1 MTGEVQLIPRALI
14 DPSPYQPRQHFAKEA
29 LAELAASIREQGILQ
44 PLVLRPVNGRYQCIA
59 GERRLRAAALA
70 GLQKVPALVRHFSDE
85 RALELAIVEN
95 LQREDLSPVESARA
109 YQRLADEFGYSQSQI
124 AQRTGKSR
132 ATVNNTMRLLQLPD
146 PVLELMEGGALGE
159 GHARALLALPTPDIQ
174 EELAEWIAQ
183 NGLTVREA
191 EEKVRS
197 LQESPNPE
205 PPVEKPRPAPSQ
217 NDTYLRDLEDRLRAL
232 FGTKASVS
240 YKKGHGAITLEYYSD
255 DDLQRV
261 LELLGVAENP

>member
-1 MTGEVQLIPRALI
+1 MAEEVQLILRTLI
-14 DPSPYQPRQHFAKEA
+14 DPSPYQPRHHFAKEA

-44 PLVLRPVNGRYQCIA
+44 PLVLRLANGRYQCIA
-59 GERRLRAAALA
+59 GERRLRAAGLA
-70 GLQKVPALVRHFSDE
+70 GLQQVPAIVRHFSDE

-124 AQRTGKSR
+124 AQRTGKNR
-132 ATVNNTMRLLQLPD
+132 ATVNNTLRLLQLPD
-146 PVLELMEGGALGE
+146 PVLQLMDQGELLE

-174 EELAEWIAQ
+174 EELAEWIAR

-191 EEKVRS
+191 EEKVKS
-197 LQESPNPE
+197 LQETPR
-205 PPVEKPRPAPSQ
+205 PPVVRTKAASSQ
-217 NDTYLRDLEDRLRAL
+217 DDAYLRDLEDRLRGL
-232 FGTKASVS
+232 FGTKASVA
-240 YKKGHGAITLEYYSD
+240 YRKGQGSITLEYYSD

-261 LELLGVAENP
+261 LELLGVVEAP